1 MPREEKATNREGVA
15 AYWAKKY
22 GEPID
27 CPELRRAASLAVVER
42 ERSDV
47 AALRILHEYSALLQ
61 HQRQQQIAFLDRRI
75 HGEDKTLRDH
85 LKDELEAGG
94 AKAERGR
101 SNRIESYLALLEGR
115 VGRTK
120 RGRPRSNVLGL
131 ARFAHPAELLQA
143 LQIGQ
148 RRTAF
153 RTDEMVRE
161 LLHRHPAWHWQ
172 VETRAMDVALA
183 HAAHEVAEW
192 IRPRHRNRG
201 HTLDGYTSW
210 DDVVR
215 CLQWYGHDLANVGSD
230 PALAIRKLVTRWIAK
245 RGTGREPETKRNK
258 KSKK

>member
-1 MPREEKATNREGVA
+1 MQREEKAINREGIA
-15 AYWAKKY
+15 AYWTKKY

-27 CPELRRAASLAVVER
+27 CPELRRVASLAVVER

-61 HQRQQQIAFLDRRI
+61 HQRQEQIEFLDRRI

-85 LKDELEAGG
+85 LGDELEAGG

-120 RGRPRSNVLGL
+120 RGKPRRNVLGL

-143 LQIGQ
+143 LQLNQ
-148 RRTAF
+148 RRTAS

-161 LLHRHPAWHWQ
+161 LLRRHPAWHWQ

-201 HTLDGYTSW
+201 RKLDGHTSW

-215 CLQWYGHDLANVGSD
+215 CLQWYDNDLGHVGSE
-230 PALAIRKLVTRWIAK
+230 PAVAIRRLVTRWIERK
-245 RGTGREPETKRNK
+245 TSREPETKRNK
-258 KSKK
+258 KPKQ

>member
-1 MPREEKATNREGVA
+1 MAREEKATNREGVA

-27 CPELRRAASLAVVER
+27 CPELRRVASLAVVER

-61 HQRQQQIAFLDRRI
+61 QQRQQQIAFLERRI

-85 LKDELEAGG
+85 LKDELAAGG
-94 AKAERGR
+94 AKAERSR
-101 SNRIESYLALLEGR
+101 SSRIESYLALLEGR
-115 VGRTK
+115 VGRTR
-120 RGRPRSNVLGL
+120 RGAPRSNVLGL

-143 LQIGQ
+143 LQIGH
-148 RRTAF
+148 RRTAS

-183 HAAHEVAEW
+183 HAAHEVAERMEFEPPVFPVGRIGSESEPPNLATEINATSCPLSARNSPSPVR
-192 IRPRHRNRG
+192 IRLCPSPKTPR
-201 HTLDGYTSW
+201 
-210 DDVVR
+210 
-215 CLQWYGHDLANVGSD
+215 
-230 PALAIRKLVTRWIAK
+230 K
-245 RGTGREPETKRNK
+245 RGSFWDGRG
-258 KSKK
+258 

>member
-1 MPREEKATNREGVA
+1 MLREEKATTREGVA
-15 AYWAKKY
+15 AYWVKKY

-27 CPELRRAASLAVVER
+27 CPELRRVASLAVVER

-85 LKDELEAGG
+85 LRAELAAGG

-101 SNRIESYLALLEGR
+101 GNRIESYLALLEGR

-120 RGRPRSNVLGL
+120 RGRPRRNVLGL

-148 RRTAF
+148 RRTAS

-161 LLHRHPAWHWQ
+161 LRRRHPAWRWQ
-172 VETRAMDVALA
+172 VETRAMDVAFA
-183 HAAHEVAEW
+183 HAAYQVAEW

-201 HTLDGYTSW
+201 GTLDGFPSW
-210 DDVVR
+210 GDVAR
-215 CLQWYGHDLANVGSD
+215 CLRWYGHDLASVGSD
-230 PALAIRKLVTRWIAK
+230 PALAIRKLVARWIAK
-245 RGTGREPETKRNK
+245 RSTGREPEAKRNK